1 MPSARWVLGGAGER
15 EAVLGN
21 RMAGTVT
28 GSRGRGRTT
37 SHPTRIRQRGA
48 PERNGDL
55 WHVRAISICA
65 SNLRTGSVPS
75 LSSDRCRGVLPS

>member
-28 GSRGRGRTT
+28 GESRARQDDLT
-37 SHPTRIRQRGA
+37 SH
-48 PERNGDL
+48 
-55 WHVRAISICA
+55 
-65 SNLRTGSVPS
+65 SN
-75 LSSDRCRGVLPS
+75 